1 MKNSLARWPLFAA
14 ALITLWSAAAATAQP
29 AAACPPVAQMPSPGQ
44 LQAAQ
49 QNARDRGFLW
59 RIDRDGRSSYLYGT
73 MHLGKLDWAIPGPQ
87 VRGALGAVD
96 TLALELDLLDPALLQ
111 QFAASLA
118 GKPDAV
124 VLPAALQARLAR
136 QTAAACLPPAALDG
150 QHPVMRAIT
159 LAMLAARW
167 DGLDPSYAQELV
179 LGGFARAAKLAVV
192 ALETVDQQMT
202 ALIPAEPAKA
212 LLMIGQALDQLE
224 AGTTRR
230 ATARLAKAW
239 AESRIDDLAQY
250 EIWCDCVASDD
261 DRAFLKRLNDDRN
274 PALARRIEAVH
285 ASGKR
290 VFAAVGALHMTGAMA
305 LPKLMAERGFKV
317 ERIEFAR

>member
-1 MKNSLARWPLFAA
+1 MKSKLAHLHL
-14 ALITLWSAAAATAQP
+14 LITTLFGLWSAAPATAKP
-29 AAACPPVAQMPSPGQ
+29 AVACPPVAQMPSAEQ

-49 QNARDRGFLW
+49 QTARDRGFLW
-59 RIDRDGRSSYLYGT
+59 RIERDGRRSYLYGT

-87 VRGALGAVD
+87 LRGALNSVD
-96 TLALELDLLDPALLQ
+96 TLALELDLTDPALLQ
-111 QFAASLA
+111 QLAASLA

-124 VLPAALQARLAR
+124 MLPAALQQRLAR
-136 QTAAACLPPAALDG
+136 QTAAACLPPAALDS

-159 LAMLAARW
+159 LAVLAARW
-167 DGLDPSYAQELV
+167 EGLDPSYAQELV
-179 LGGFARAAKLAVV
+179 LGGFARAAKLSVV
-192 ALETVDQQMT
+192 SLESVDEQMA

-212 LLMIGQALDQLE
+212 LLMIGQTLDQLE

-239 AESRIDDLAQY
+239 AEARLDDLAQY
-250 EIWCDCVASDD
+250 EDWCECVASDD
-261 DRAFLKRLNDDRN
+261 DRNFLKRLNDDRN
-274 PALARRIEAVH
+274 PALARRIDAVH

-305 LPKLMAERGFKV
+305 LPKLLAERGFKV